1 MSFDLFSLFDYY
13 LIEDE
18 SEMFDD
24 PTLMGAEFDIP
35 YDAPLDEDQE
45 FELSEGYLD
54 EYPHDIGSGEDIDA
68 QSVVITGTPDVD
80 GQHWSW
86 QGMNNSCAIVAQEG
100 VIESLLGY
108 DIPKTELEQM
118 AYNNGWY
125 DPKSG
130 TPIECVGNILEAYG
144 VPVEQGHD
152 KSLIDIYNALD
163 NDEKVIVAL
172 DPYEIWEPTRDYYG
186 RPVEYI
192 DTGHAVWVTGMDM
205 DKEGNLSV
213 IINDSGT
220 IDGMRKTVSLEDF
233 KNAWDDFG
241 NFAVITN
248 HQLSSTDEG
257 VADTGMLG
265 GYYNA
270 DGTYHYTSDGTDRD
284 VETGKIVRRW

>member
-1 MSFDLFSLFDYY
+1 MAFDLFSLFDH

-24 PTLMGAEFDIP
+24 PTLLGAEFDRP

-54 EYPHDIGSGEDIDA
+54 ENPLDIGSGEDIDA
-68 QSVVITGTPDVD
+68 EGVVITGTPDVD

-100 VIESLLGY
+100 VLESLLGY

-163 NDEKVIVAL
+163 NGEKVIVGL
-172 DPYEIWEPTRDYYG
+172 DPYEIWEPAT
-186 RPVEYI
+186 
-192 DTGHAVWVTGMDM
+192 H
-205 DKEGNLSV
+205 LSH
-213 IINDSGT
+213 G
-220 IDGMRKTVSLEDF
+220 
-233 KNAWDDFG
+233 
-241 NFAVITN
+241 
-248 HQLSSTDEG
+248 
-257 VADTGMLG
+257 
-265 GYYNA
+265 
-270 DGTYHYTSDGTDRD
+270 
-284 VETGKIVRRW
+284 

>member
-1 MSFDLFSLFDYY
+1 MSFDLFSLFDH

-18 SEMFDD
+18 SGMFDD
-24 PTLMGAEFDIP
+24 PTLLGAEFDRP

-45 FELSEGYLD
+45 FELLEGYLD
-54 EYPHDIGSGEDIDA
+54 DSHVWLGEDIDA
-68 QSVVITGTPDVD
+68 PSVVITGTPDED
-80 GQHWSW
+80 IQHWSW
-86 QGMNNSCAIVAQEG
+86 QGMNNSCALVAQEG
-100 VIESLLGY
+100 VLESLLGH
-108 DIPKTELEQM
+108 DIPRTELEQM

-130 TPIECVGNILEAYG
+130 TSIECVGNILEAYG
-144 VPVEQGHD
+144 VPVERGYD
-152 KSLIDIYNALD
+152 RSLIDIYNALD
-163 NDEKVIVAL
+163 NGEKVIVAL
-172 DPYEIWEPTRDYYG
+172 DANEIWEPARDYYG
-186 RPVEYI
+186 RPVEYS
-192 DTGHAVWVTGMDM
+192 DAGHAVWVTGMDM
-205 DKEGNLSV
+205 DREGNLSV

-233 KNAWDDFG
+233 ENARDDFG
-241 NFAVITN
+241 NFTVITN

>member
-18 SEMFDD
+18 SGMFDD
-24 PTLMGAEFDIP
+24 PTSMGSEFDIP
-35 YDAPLDEDQE
+35 YCDPVDEDQD
-45 FELSEGYLD
+45 FELSEDYLD
-54 EYPHDIGSGEDIDA
+54 DLHDIGSGEDIDA

-100 VIESLLGY
+100 VLESLLGY

-130 TPIECVGNILEAYG
+130 TPIECIGNILEAYG
-144 VPVEQGHD
+144 VPVEQGYD
-152 KSLIDIYNALD
+152 KSLIDIHNALD

-172 DPYEIWEPTRDYYG
+172 DANEIWDPARDYHG
-186 RPVEYI
+186 RPVEYS
-192 DTGHAVWVTGMDM
+192 DAGHAIWVTGIVMDG
-205 DKEGNLSV
+205 EGNLSV
-213 IINDSGT
+213 KINDSGT
-220 IDGMRKTVSLEDF
+220 TDGMGKTVSLEDF

-241 NFAVITN
+241 NFAVMTN
-248 HQLSSTDEG
+248 HQLASTDEG
-257 VADTGMLG
+257 VTDARMLG

-270 DGTYHYTSDGTDRD
+270 NGTYHYTSYDVDGPP
-284 VETGKIVRRW
+284 